1 MTGARIDTPAPR
13 EAPDDPAPA
22 RTGAAG
28 RSVSSDLG
36 PLESRPPESGPPG
49 SGQPESG
56 QPESAQ
62 PGPVAP
68 GSEAPAPEEPADP
81 PAATRDRG
89 NGSPPAAAGAAP
101 SRAMLA
107 GIIAGALAGAL
118 AGGGVVWFVRPS
130 APPPA
135 ADPAELAALRADV
148 AALAARLGT
157 LEPRVPADPAAA
169 LLALEGRLAV
179 LEGRGWVDPAA
190 IAAEFEALRAAQAE
204 AAGTTAAEAALG
216 AARDR
221 AIAEIEAARE
231 AMRAQDAARAA
242 AAEAELRASVR
253 RGLIA
258 GIGAALETGAPLGP
272 LLDDLAQAGV
282 AVPEALGAVAAGAP
296 TQAALIEGWAPVAR
310 AALAASRRIDPEA
323 PIGQRIADFLRIQ
336 TGARPL
342 RPQAGQGADAILSR
356 AEAALRSGALGD
368 AAAEIATLPPE
379 AAAALAGWMTDFE
392 ARRAALVALA
402 ALRAQEGLGP

>member
-36 PLESRPPESGPPG
+36 PPASGPLA
-49 SGQPESG
+49 SGQT
-56 QPESAQ
+56 ESAQ

-81 PAATRDRG
+81 PPATRDRG
-89 NGSPPAAAGAAP
+89 NGSPAAAAGAAP
-101 SRAMLA
+101 SRAMPAGIRA

-135 ADPAELAALRADV
+135 ADPAELATLRADV

-169 LLALEGRLAV
+169 LLALEGRLDV

-258 GIGAALETGAPLGP
+258 GIGAALESGAPLGP